1 MSVTF
6 RSFWNVWHAR
16 TAGYAVTT
24 VNMLLV
30 SCCETSRCQ
39 LRRQWD
45 EAFGRYMR
53 YKLAG
58 CNYDLY
64 EEDFRKLNEKEEK
77 LKFLMLDYPGAQIV
91 PYGADTLTAA
101 AVQSG
106 VRRSR
111 LPAPTSTIRV
121 KSVSCGGGHTC
132 AITEDGTLWSWGYDT
147 LSSDWE
153 RGNG

>member
-1 MSVTF
+1 MPVTF

-16 TAGYAVTT
+16 TAGYTVTT

-64 EEDFRKLNEKEEK
+64 EKEFRKLNEKEEK
-77 LKFLMLDYPGAQIV
+77 LKFLMIEYPGAQIV
-91 PYGADTLTAA
+91 PYGADKQLPLCSQVCAGHDCPR
-101 AVQSG
+101 QP
-106 VRRSR
+106 RRF
-111 LPAPTSTIRV
+111 
-121 KSVSCGGGHTC
+121 
-132 AITEDGTLWSWGYDT
+132 E
-147 LSSDWE
+147 SSQ
-153 RGNG
+153 